1 MTSASP
7 TRTAQPGALLA
18 QFGTHYRGLLRF
30 LTRRT
35 GCADT
40 AQDLV
45 HDAWVRL
52 AEGEESEAAAR
63 QRGEQAVIAAPSDER
78 AYLYTVAAHLASN
91 WHRRERRGEERFVR
105 DEQPDL
111 LLAAACQGDVARAH
125 VLREAVGAIEQAL
138 WALPERRRVIFLAH
152 RLDGEPH
159 DLLAQRHGVSVKT
172 VEREVMQ
179 AMDAVREALLR
190 WRGDGPMLA
199 GAAGPARG
207 RRKALSALLSLAGV
221 GTAGAWAWRWWQ
233 HGVAQFELA
242 LATPRA
248 RLLRQALPDGSEIT
262 LDADT
267 QAQVLFF
274 GDRRV
279 VALGRG
285 SAFFAVAR
293 DATRPFIVE
302 TRLARITV
310 LGTRFEAETEADEVR
325 VAVESGTVRVQGL
338 TSADAAPEVV
348 LRAGERARIGAAGE
362 VQRIATAGGG
372 AGPGA
377 AVAAWREGWLDFRGL
392 ALATAVQRLARYSDV
407 PVHVA
412 DEVAA
417 LSVLGRV
424 RISDAAQWLQLL
436 PQMLPVR
443 VRRAEDGRWEIRAGT
458 KNP

>member
-1 MTSASP
+1 MSTTSASP

-18 QFGTHYRGLLRF
+18 QFGAHYQGLLRF

-35 GCADT
+35 GCVDT

-52 AEGEESEAAAR
+52 AESEEREAAAR
-63 QRGEQAVIAAPSDER
+63 ERGAPAAMAVPRDER

-91 WHRRERRGEERFVR
+91 WYRRERRCEERFVH

-111 LLAAACQGDVARAH
+111 LPAAACQGDVARTH
-125 VLREAVGAIEQAL
+125 VLREAVAAIEQAL

-179 AMDAVREALLR
+179 AMNTVHAAVLR
-190 WRGDGPMLA
+190 WRGDEPAAA
-199 GAAGPARG
+199 GAASPARG

-221 GTAGAWAWRWWQ
+221 GTACAWAWQWWQ

-242 LATPRA
+242 LATPKA
-248 RLLRQALPDGSEIT
+248 RLLRQAFPDGSEIT

-279 VALGRG
+279 VALARG

-293 DATRPFIVE
+293 DAARPFIVE

-310 LGTRFEAETEADEVR
+310 LGTRFEVETGANDVN
-325 VAVESGTVRVQGL
+325 VAVESGQVRVLALAPADL
-338 TSADAAPEVV
+338 TAEIT
-348 LRAGERARIGAAGE
+348 LRAGEQARVGADGGLHRLAGTN
-362 VQRIATAGGG
+362 TASSES
-372 AGPGA
+372 
-377 AVAAWREGWLDFRGL
+377 VAAWRDGWLDFRGL
-392 ALATAVQRLARYSDV
+392 PLAAAIRRLARYSDV
-407 PVHVA
+407 PVRVA
-412 DEVAA
+412 DEVAG

-424 RISDAAQWLQLL
+424 RISDAAQWLRLL

-443 VRRAEDGRWEIRAGT
+443 VRRADDGGWEIGPR
-458 KNP
+458 